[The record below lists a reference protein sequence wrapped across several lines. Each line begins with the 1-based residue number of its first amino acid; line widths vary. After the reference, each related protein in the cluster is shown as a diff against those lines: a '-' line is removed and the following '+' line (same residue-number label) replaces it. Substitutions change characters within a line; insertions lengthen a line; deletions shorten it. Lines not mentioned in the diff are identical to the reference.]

1 MAQAAAGAV
10 GPSDPRE
17 IVLLDGVNDERV
29 AVGCG
34 FGEREIRGITRE
46 ERPAARRRRL
56 RAREKDEG

>member
-29 AVGCG
+29 AVASASAR
-34 FGEREIRGITRE
+34 FEAALAKSNLLLDDDVS
-46 ERPAARRRRL
+46 RPR
-56 RAREKDEG
+56 KG